1 MMETEKLDLNS
12 PLPVINN
19 NVKKEVTFANK
30 VLSGRKKGDDVGK
43 DSEELVDVSKIL
55 AKPKIE
61 PVTEEYMA
69 AISPRKLSKKALKVA
84 TDMMNQAI
92 EGMDDGLGV
101 HFRDQCID
109 LIGCLR
115 GESVHS
121 LQQYYSAVKFLVH
134 RMAGDSL
141 VRAYTKTFPDRVAEM
156 QAKGTPES
164 FLHSY
169 ASIYNKTQLVVEL
182 QGRMLIPSHIM
193 YHDYFHMAVKTQ
205 VEIMTDT
212 TVSPKVRSDA
222 ANSLMT
228 HLKAPE
234 VAKAELE
241 VKVEDN
247 SVVEQLKGAL
257 FSLASQQKKMIDL
270 GEASVI
276 EVSKEKIYAEGDDN
290 EPSKENS

>member
-61 PVTEEYMA
+61 PVTEEYMS

-156 QAKGTPES
+156 
-164 FLHSY
+164 
-169 ASIYNKTQLVVEL
+169 
-182 QGRMLIPSHIM
+182 HIM